1 MSSLSRNTVVR
12 SPVILTKPTK
22 ETTISIT
29 VCVNFADKL
38 SQTLKFN
45 TRFLKK
51 LYIVTDPDDKDTI
64 EACKRYTNVEL
75 LFCQDAYKK
84 GAKFN
89 KSGLIKFAQVKIA
102 PNHREDWIMI
112 IDADT
117 ILPPNFW
124 TETINTQPRFT
135 ENSVYL
141 MKRKIYLSNS
151 DLLNDKYSEIQRGCG
166 FFQLYYSKNKL
177 YADFSET
184 AGVCDSL
191 FQQLFRNQVIME
203 GFCIHLGQNGLDWNG
218 RISEKWAAAT
228 ATAADKAPI

>member
-1 MSSLSRNTVVR
+1 M
-12 SPVILTKPTK
+12 KPTK
-22 ETTISIT
+22 ENTISIT

-38 SQTLKFN
+38 SQTLEFN
-45 TRFLKK
+45 TQFLKK
-51 LYIVTDPDDKDTI
+51 LYIVTDPDDRDTI
-64 EACKRYTNVEL
+64 ELCKRYRNVEL
-75 LFCQDAYKK
+75 LFCQDAYKN

-89 KSGLIKFAQVKIA
+89 KSGLIKFAQVKIT

-124 TETINTQPRFT
+124 TETINLQPRFT

-141 MKRKIYLSNS
+141 MKRKIYLSNN
-151 DLLNDKYSEIQRGCG
+151 DLINDKYSEIQRECG
-166 FFQLYYSKNKL
+166 FFQLYYNKNKI

-191 FQQLFRNQVIME
+191 FQQLFRHQVIME

-218 RISEKWAAAT
+218 RISEKWT
-228 ATAADKAPI
+228 AGASASADKAPIFH